1 MEEQSAAAPT
11 AAATAA
17 AAMGGQGEIHGQ
29 RRASLA
35 EEEQLPPPM
44 ISVDVAGVLVQFVK
58 TFVIIFP
65 VYALGY
71 LGLSF
76 SWVLIGLVVFFWWQ
90 RNRGNKRSR
99 LYRALSFLEH
109 EHKPV
114 QGDIS
119 STDLPAWVHFPD
131 VERVEWLNKIVKHL
145 WPFISQFVEKL
156 FKDTIEP
163 AVRGANSHLSTFTFT
178 KIDLGTKALRIDGI
192 KTYIENVDS
201 RQIIIDLQIS
211 YVGNC
216 DIDIEIKRYFCR
228 AGVKGIQ
235 MNGTLRVILEPLIGD
250 MPLIGALTLFF
261 LRRPLLAINWTGLTN
276 LLDIPGL
283 NGLSDTIILDIMS
296 NYMVLPNRISVPLVN
311 EVQLDQLRFPVP
323 KGFLRIYFIEAQDLM
338 WKDSFL
344 RGLAKGKSDP
354 YGIIRIGNQMFQSKT
369 IKENLNPKWN
379 EVYEA
384 LIYETPGQLMEVELF
399 DEDPDKDDFLGS
411 LMIDLVEV
419 QKEQLI
425 DQWFELDEV
434 TRGKLHMK
442 LEWLSLLPNT
452 DLLSQAMASTKALQG
467 TANDG
472 LSSALLIIYLDCAN
486 NLPNVF
492 EGNFGCGYLRERRA
506 AGLVFCENTCSIF
519 RDFFFGK
526 KMNSEPNPLVQLS
539 VGHNTFESK
548 IRYRTTNPVWEE
560 AITFRIHNPQ
570 IVDLDIEVKDDRHQC
585 PLGSFTLPLK
595 QLLQA
600 EELTI
605 NERFPLNNSG
615 PSSTL
620 KMKIMLRILAAE
632 KQDKAT
638 GHSSIQLKKQSSQG
652 KDGSR
657 SNQPVVS
664 TESNKGAPAVP
675 DADSVKKVEK
685 VDKAETSASSLSPQ
699 RSTSFPPTSM
709 ANVTSSVTSS
719 PSHLAAKESTPSIA
733 SDVSLPFATQEL
745 HQRLR
750 QLQNGTTLGQSPL
763 GQIQLTVRHSSQ
775 RNKLIVVVH
784 ACRNLIAF
792 SEDGSDPYVRL
803 YLLPDKKRSGRR
815 KTSVLKRQLN
825 PVFDETFEFAVSP
838 TEVPKRTL
846 DVAVKNSGGFLS
858 RDKGLLGKL
867 LIEMTEEVTKGSTQW
882 YDLTEDGAKHQPQT

>member
-486 NLPNVF
+486 NLPSNPF
-492 EGNFGCGYLRERRA
+492 EFNPERLKKSSFMKSA
-506 AGLVFCENTCSIF
+506 K
-519 RDFFFGK
+519 FGK

>member
-11 AAATAA
+11 AAAATAA
-17 AAMGGQGEIHGQ
+17 AAAAPMGGQGEIHGQ

-163 AVRGANSHLSTFTFT
+163 AVRGANSHLSTFSFT

-311 EVQLDQLRFPVP
+311 EVQLEQLRFPVP

-384 LIYETPGQLMEVELF
+384 LIYETPGQLMEIELF

-425 DQWFELDEV
+425 DQWFELDEAN
-434 TRGKLHMK
+434 RGKLHLK

-452 DLLSQAMASTKALQG
+452 DLLSQAMASTRALQG

-486 NLPNVF
+486 NLPSNPF
-492 EGNFGCGYLRERRA
+492 EFNPERLKKSSFIKSA
-506 AGLVFCENTCSIF
+506 K
-519 RDFFFGK
+519 FGK

-585 PLGSFTLPLK
+585 PLGSFNLPLK

-600 EELTI
+600 EQLTI
-605 NERFPLNNSG
+605 NERFPLTNSG
-615 PSSTL
+615 PTSTL
-620 KMKIMLRILAAE
+620 KMKIMLRILAVE

-675 DADSVKKVEK
+675 AADSVKKVEK
-685 VDKAETSASSLSPQ
+685 VDKAETSASTLSPQ

>member
-486 NLPNVF
+486 NLP
-492 EGNFGCGYLRERRA
+492 
-506 AGLVFCENTCSIF
+506 
-519 RDFFFGK
+519 FGK

>member
-1 MEEQSAAAPT
+1 M
-11 AAATAA
+11 
-17 AAMGGQGEIHGQ
+17 
-29 RRASLA
+29 
-35 EEEQLPPPM
+35 
-44 ISVDVAGVLVQFVK
+44 
-58 TFVIIFP
+58 
-65 VYALGY
+65 
-71 LGLSF
+71 
-76 SWVLIGLVVFFWWQ
+76 
-90 RNRGNKRSR
+90 
-99 LYRALSFLEH
+99 
-109 EHKPV
+109 
-114 QGDIS
+114 
-119 STDLPAWVHFPD
+119 
-131 VERVEWLNKIVKHL
+131 ERVEWLNKIVKHL

-163 AVRGANSHLSTFTFT
+163 AVRGANSHLSTFSFT

-311 EVQLDQLRFPVP
+311 EVQLEQLRFPVP

-384 LIYETPGQLMEVELF
+384 LIYETPGQLMEIELF

-425 DQWFELDEV
+425 DQWFELDEAN
-434 TRGKLHMK
+434 RGKLHLK

-452 DLLSQAMASTKALQG
+452 DLLSQAMASTRALQG

-486 NLPNVF
+486 NLP
-492 EGNFGCGYLRERRA
+492 
-506 AGLVFCENTCSIF
+506 
-519 RDFFFGK
+519 FGK

-585 PLGSFTLPLK
+585 PLGSFNLPLK

-600 EELTI
+600 EQLTI
-605 NERFPLNNSG
+605 NERFPLTNSG
-615 PSSTL
+615 PTSTL
-620 KMKIMLRILAAE
+620 KMKIMLRILAVE

-675 DADSVKKVEK
+675 AADSVKKVEK
-685 VDKAETSASSLSPQ
+685 VDKAETSASTLSPQ